1 MDQTMYGTTSAS
13 ASDAAAAAMM
23 IPMMMFYIAIFVLAV
38 AGMWRVFS
46 KAGRKGW
53 YALVPIY
60 NSMVLAE
67 IVGRPGWVGLLNLV
81 PFLNI
86 YINVILALD
95 IAKSFGKDTTFGVLT
110 IFFPF
115 VTYPILGFGSA
126 KYQGPAAAG
135 KTLET

>member
-46 KAGRKGW
+46 KAGRPGW

-60 NSMVLAE
+60 NSIVLAE

-86 YINVILALD
+86 YINVIIALD

-126 KYQGPAAAG
+126 KYQGPSAAG
-135 KTLET
+135 KALET

>member
-13 ASDAAAAAMM
+13 ASDPAAAAMM

-46 KAGRKGW
+46 KAGRPGW

-60 NSMVLAE
+60 NSIVLAE

-86 YINVILALD
+86 YINVIIALD

-126 KYQGPAAAG
+126 KYQGPSAAG

>member
-1 MDQTMYGTTSAS
+1 MDQTMYATTSTS
-13 ASDAAAAAMM
+13 GSDAAAAAIM
-23 IPMMMFYIAIFVLAV
+23 IPMMLFYIAIFMLVV

-46 KAGRKGW
+46 KAGRPGW

-60 NSMVLAE
+60 NSIVLAE

-86 YINVILALD
+86 YINVIIALD
-95 IAKSFGKDTTFGVLT
+95 VAKSFGKDTTFGVLT

-126 KYQGPAAAG
+126 KYQGPSAVG

>member
-46 KAGRKGW
+46 KAGRPGW

-60 NSMVLAE
+60 NSIVLAE

-81 PFLNI
+81 PLLNI
-86 YINVILALD
+86 YINVIIALD

-126 KYQGPAAAG
+126 KYQGPSAAG